1 MIDLKDLTIDLICQT
16 RRAQPKSPEEWMRI
30 LRQQET
36 LYRSTES
43 KWRSTL
49 TAMSGFLK
57 QTQESLANLEK
68 EMEPDSD
75 LIRAIL
81 EKIQPPASQPVAAQ
95 LPPIPSQ
102 IFHREDQ
109 QAGPS

>member
-1 MIDLKDLTIDLICQT
+1 
-16 RRAQPKSPEEWMRI
+16 MRI

-49 TAMSGFLK
+49 SAMSGYLK
-57 QTQESLANLEK
+57 QTQESLTNLEK
-68 EMEPDSD
+68 EIEPDSD

-81 EKIQPPASQPVAAQ
+81 EKIQSPASSSPVPPVKYHPPRSTSASDDHHTE
-95 LPPIPSQ
+95 LPS
-102 IFHREDQ
+102 
-109 QAGPS
+109 

>member
-1 MIDLKDLTIDLICQT
+1 
-16 RRAQPKSPEEWMRI
+16 MRI

-36 LYRSTES
+36 LYRSTEL

-49 TAMSGFLK
+49 TAMSGFLR
-57 QTQESLANLEK
+57 QTQESLTNLEK

-81 EKIQPPASQPVAAQ
+81 EKIQPPAASMPPPLLHPAAE
-95 LPPIPSQ
+95 PNS
-102 IFHREDQ
+102 
-109 QAGPS
+109 

>member
-1 MIDLKDLTIDLICQT
+1 LFS
-16 RRAQPKSPEEWMRI
+16 RAQPKSPEEWMRI

-49 TAMSGFLK
+49 SAMSGYLK
-57 QTQESLANLEK
+57 QTQESLTNLEK

-81 EKIQPPASQPVAAQ
+81 EKIQPPASSSPSPV
-95 LPPIPSQ
+95 PPVKYHPPRSTSTADSDDPTGPPS
-102 IFHREDQ
+102 
-109 QAGPS
+109 

>member
-1 MIDLKDLTIDLICQT
+1 
-16 RRAQPKSPEEWMRI
+16 MRI

-49 TAMSGFLK
+49 TAMSGYLK
-57 QTQESLANLEK
+57 QTQESLTNLER

-81 EKIQPPASQPVAAQ
+81 EKIQPPASQSNPPSALPIDPHLYHRQDHPVE
-95 LPPIPSQ
+95 PS
-102 IFHREDQ
+102 
-109 QAGPS
+109 